1 MQSLKSQKVA
11 SNNEILLTADG
22 LKKLQ
27 EEYNYLISV
36 KRKEVVSG
44 LTNALESESSLV
56 GNNVY
61 DQALEER
68 DKLELRVAELS
79 EMLSLAKVNQDIQQN
94 TVSVGT
100 TVVVEVEGER
110 ETYAIVGSAEV
121 DGSTGKISYESP
133 LGGALLG
140 RSVGDSIV
148 IEVPAGRLSYK
159 IVSLE

>member
-36 KRKEVVSG
+36 KRKEVVSS

>member
-1 MQSLKSQKVA
+1 MSKKVV
-11 SNNEILLTADG
+11 SNNEILLTAEG

-27 EEYNYLISV
+27 EEYNCLTSV
-36 KRKEVVSG
+36 RRKEMVSS
-44 LTNALESESSLV
+44 LTNALEQESSLV

-68 DKLELRVAELS
+68 DKLELRVSELE
-79 EMLSLAKVNQDIQQN
+79 EMFSLAKVNQDTLQSK
-94 TVSVGT
+94 VSVGI

-110 ETYAIVGSAEV
+110 ETYTIVGSAEV

-140 RSVGDSIV
+140 KSVGDSIV
-148 IEVPAGRLSYK
+148 IEVPAGKLSYK

>member
-1 MQSLKSQKVA
+1 MQRLISKKV
-11 SNNEILLTADG
+11 SSDNEILLTAEG

-27 EEYNYLISV
+27 EEYSYLTSV
-36 KRKEVVSG
+36 KRKEVVSS
-44 LTNALESESSLV
+44 LTNALEQESSLV

-68 DKLELRVAELS
+68 DKLELRVAEL
-79 EMLSLAKVNQDIQQN
+79 EGMLSLAKVSQDKEQSK
-94 TVSVGT
+94 VSVGT

-110 ETYAIVGSAEV
+110 ETYTIVGSAEV

-140 RSVGDSIV
+140 KSVGDSIV
-148 IEVPAGRLSYK
+148 IEVPAGKLSYK
-159 IVSLE
+159 IIGFQ

>member
-1 MQSLKSQKVA
+1 MSKKVV
-11 SNNEILLTADG
+11 SNNEILLTAEG

-27 EEYNYLISV
+27 EEYNYLTSV
-36 KRKEVVSG
+36 RRKEMVSS
-44 LTNALESESSLV
+44 LTNALEQESSLV

-68 DKLELRVAELS
+68 DKLELRVSELE
-79 EMLSLAKVNQDIQQN
+79 EMFSLAKVNQDTLQSK
-94 TVSVGT
+94 VSVGI

-110 ETYAIVGSAEV
+110 ETYTIVGSAEV

-140 RSVGDSIV
+140 KSVGDSIV
-148 IEVPAGRLSYK
+148 IEVPAGKLSYK

>member
-1 MQSLKSQKVA
+1 MQSPKSQKVA

-27 EEYNYLISV
+27 EEYSYLISA
-36 KRKEVVSG
+36 KRKEVVSS

-79 EMLSLAKVNQDIQQN
+79 EMLSLAKVNQDIQKN